1 MKCDHKKIKKNYPF
15 GKKSKPE
22 MFCLDCNQVVK
33 SQELMKAKNQ
43 REKRMRRRR

>member
-22 MFCLDCNQVVK
+22 IFCSTCNQVVK
-33 SQELMKAKNQ
+33 LQELMKVKNE
-43 REKRMRRRR
+43 RENRMRRRR